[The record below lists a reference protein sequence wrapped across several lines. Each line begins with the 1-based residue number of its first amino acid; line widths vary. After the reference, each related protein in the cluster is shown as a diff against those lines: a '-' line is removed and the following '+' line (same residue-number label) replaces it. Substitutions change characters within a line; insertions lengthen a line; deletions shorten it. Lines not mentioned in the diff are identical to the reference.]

1 MNRTKTSTS
10 IKVPLLPVPQ
20 NILAKYSEYPI
31 KNNGRLLPV
40 PNNQVMNRNLKKLG
54 LIAGVNKSITTHMA
68 RHCFATT
75 VTLANGVPIEI
86 VSRLLA
92 HTNIRTT
99 QIYAKVLDANISDAM
114 DKLSIRLNAPPSK

>member
-1 MNRTKTSTS
+1 MNRTKTSTP
-10 IKVPLLPVPQ
+10 IKIPLLPIPQ
-20 NILAKYSEYPI
+20 NILDKYSLYPI
-31 KNNGRLLPV
+31 KNNGQLLPV

-54 LIAGVNKSITTHMA
+54 QIAGINKNLTTHMA

-114 DKLSIRLNAPPSK
+114 DKLSIRLQASPSE